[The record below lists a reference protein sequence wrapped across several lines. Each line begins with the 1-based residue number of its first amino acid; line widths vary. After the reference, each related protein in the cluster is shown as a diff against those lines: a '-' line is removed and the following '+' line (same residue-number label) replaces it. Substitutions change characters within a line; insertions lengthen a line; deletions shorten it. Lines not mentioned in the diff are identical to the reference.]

1 MTGDILIGTIASM
14 LEGAGDAVSL
24 AFGKER
30 VICGS
35 GELRETLTRIE
46 ARFSKIA
53 AGSNDSIRLALLS
66 DDDDE
71 RRMIASAIVGL
82 AAELGLQVKLSNDS
96 WGTWARD
103 ARNAR
108 DNGRTIHVLTAV
120 PPPAKAQQGFAAI
133 SGSLILL
140 WPPQF
145 ASSAL
150 LPEQIED
157 VILAPFSER
166 PLEKAA
172 HVIDAI
178 WTTLNGIE
186 EGDERQSAIDLFARL
201 DASALLGAC
210 IDITKLTTSILAREA
225 GNRLAN
231 SLRVQS
237 ALRPGE
243 ALSAAEIYRAL
254 SPQPDRL
261 APHLR
266 RLWVE
271 GSTDAAII
279 RLAERLARAD
289 APGLLDGIHIEPI
302 GGVAQVE
309 AALQR
314 CNRDPNLE
322 LFMFDADADGRMGEA
337 KVRDQGFPALVL
349 DRSNAMGACD
359 DEWVIEDL
367 LSVSCLDRFYSA
379 HRNLKPAREE
389 IAHQPPEGR
398 RLVLRGEDK
407 GTLVEWLERE
417 TTLDD
422 LYGVLQQIKT
432 IRRRFALRDWPDSTA
447 RPVDAS
453 IGLRPRPWWFIG
465 T

>member
-1 MTGDILIGTIASM
+1 MTGDLVIGAIASM
-14 LEGAGDAVSL
+14 LEGAGDSVSF

-46 ARFSKIA
+46 ARLSEIA
-53 AGSNDSIRLALLS
+53 AGSKDALRVALLS

-82 AAELGLQVKLSNDS
+82 GAELGLQIKLSNDS
-96 WGTWARD
+96 WGIWARD

-108 DNGRTIHVLTAV
+108 DSGKIIHVLTEV
-120 PPPAKAQQGFAAI
+120 PPLPKAQQGFASI
-133 SGSLILL
+133 LGSLILL

-145 ASSAL
+145 AGSEVT
-150 LPEQIED
+150 PDRIEA

-172 HVIDAI
+172 HVVDAV
-178 WTTLNGIE
+178 WATLNSIE
-186 EGDERQSAIDLFARL
+186 EGDERQAAIDLFARL
-201 DASALLGAC
+201 DVNALFGTC
-210 IDITKLTTSILAREA
+210 IDVTKLTTSSLAREA
-225 GNRLAN
+225 GNRLAS

-271 GSTDAAII
+271 GSTDAAMI
-279 RLAERLARAD
+279 RLAERLAAAD
-289 APGLLDGIHIEPI
+289 APGLLDGIHIEAI

-314 CNRDPNLE
+314 CNRSPSLE
-322 LFMFDADADGRMGEA
+322 LSMFDADADGKMGES

-367 LSVSCLDRFYSA
+367 LTVSCLDRFYSA
-379 HRNLKPAREE
+379 HRNLRPAREE

-417 TTLDD
+417 ATLGD
-422 LYGVLQQIKT
+422 LYGVLQQIKA
-432 IRRRFALRDWPDSTA
+432 IRRRFALRDWADSTT
-447 RPVDAS
+447 RPPDAS